1 MAAARRRSTG
11 AAQASSPRT
20 GLVGSNLGGRRLRE
34 FGYLKDLAIT
44 RADTPWYLLS
54 SRTSWPLRRG
64 IVGRGSDAETFGVAD
79 PL

>member
-20 GLVGSNLGGRRLRE
+20 GFVGSNLGGRRLRE

-44 RADTPWYLLS
+44 RADTPPSNKQNPHGIFLLCNEA
-54 SRTSWPLRRG
+54 TTLRPVTG
-64 IVGRGSDAETFGVAD
+64 F
-79 PL
+79 